1 LFVNK
6 RVCELG
12 AGCGLVSSVLVK
24 AGAARVVA
32 TDLPENLPLLR
43 ENLEKNCGEGRWDV
57 KELTWGVGA
66 AGALGETFDIVVATD
81 CMYIAEAAS
90 DLVDTFIALVP
101 EGGEAASDK
110 SPPPVLMSYGRNRQG
125 EGDFLAACDGLT
137 SGKARTLTMADVGE
151 SELDELYQCSDVRVV
166 NVAMR

>member
-1 LFVNK
+1 
-6 RVCELG
+6 
-12 AGCGLVSSVLVK
+12 
-24 AGAARVVA
+24 
-32 TDLPENLPLLR
+32 
-43 ENLEKNCGEGRWDV
+43 LEKNCGEGRWDV

-66 AGALGETFDIVVATD
+66 ASALGETFDIVVATD

-101 EGGEAASDK
+101 EGGEAASDE

-137 SGKARTLTMADVGE
+137 SGKARTLTMEDVGE